1 MRKIENLQA
10 LARRAPPA
18 WRSMK
23 PYWIL
28 ARDNFLRSAVL
39 DSPDAVDTW
48 IAAAEPGFTIAL
60 MQENAELA
68 TIANVQCSDV
78 EELIETIINLT
89 SPASDRRESFYT
101 IYAHGGCDVFAVA
114 QIGKA
119 SCRARVC
126 QDVSISGVAGSVK
139 KTKSYQYY
147 I

>member
-89 SPASDRRESFYT
+89 SPDSDHRESFYT
-101 IYAHGGCDVFAVA
+101 HTEERQVGKECVSTFRYLWSPAH
-114 QIGKA
+114 
-119 SCRARVC
+119 
-126 QDVSISGVAGSVK
+126 
-139 KTKSYQYY
+139 
-147 I
+147 

>member
-78 EELIETIINLT
+78 RSKERRAGKECVSQCKSRW
-89 SPASDRRESFYT
+89 SPY
-101 IYAHGGCDVFAVA
+101 H
-114 QIGKA
+114 Q
-119 SCRARVC
+119 
-126 QDVSISGVAGSVK
+126 K
-139 KTKSYQYY
+139 K
-147 I
+147 